1 MLREAMAPPDGM
13 RELVDRLAAR
23 AGETEELRRLPD
35 ATIEDYEAA
44 GLGRLLLPARYGG
57 EQADFPAILDPVRE
71 LAHGCTSSAWTLGFY
86 MLHVWVLALFDE
98 RAQDELFA
106 AGRPVR
112 APAPLAPTGRGL
124 PAPGGV
130 RLTGRWSWATGIAH
144 AEWVLLGALCG
155 PDDQI
160 DPALVL
166 MPAAEVEVSDTWRT
180 EGMRGTGSAD
190 VHVQDAF
197 VPSHRIVGIR
207 EIYSGTAP
215 GAALH
220 DASVYRWPL
229 VPALAMTAAM
239 PALGSAE
246 RAVELF
252 SERLAGRVL
261 AHGGGAQRD
270 KPAAQMRLGEARV
283 RLRACRALVEETM
296 EAIQCRLGHGERA
309 DLGVRADAR
318 LAAAHVVAESR
329 RVIALL
335 LAAAGGSAHFLGDPL
350 QRIKRDVDTLAGHV
364 IFDYD
369 TSRELAG
376 TLAIGGRIPPLSM
389 V

>member
-1 MLREAMAPPDGM
+1 MATPQALGP
-13 RELVDRLAAR
+13 LVDRLAERAR
-23 AGETEELRRLPD
+23 ETEELRRLPD
-35 ATIEDYEAA
+35 ATIDDYEAA

-57 EQADFPAILDPVRE
+57 EQAAFEAILEPVRT
-71 LAHGCTSSAWTLGFY
+71 LAHGCASSAWTLGFY
-86 MLHVWVLALFDE
+86 MLHVWLLALFDE
-98 RAQDELFA
+98 RAQEELFA

-124 PAPGGV
+124 PAAGGV
-130 RLTGRWSWATGIAH
+130 RLSGHWSWATGVAH

-155 PDDQI
+155 PEEEI
-160 DPALVL
+160 EPALVL
-166 MPAAEVEVSDTWRT
+166 VPAAEVEVKDTWRT
-180 EGMRGTGSAD
+180 EGMRGTGSGD
-190 VHVQDAF
+190 VHVRDAF
-197 VPSHRIVGIR
+197 VPAHRIVSIR
-207 EIYSGTAP
+207 EIYGGTAP

-220 DASVYRWPL
+220 DAPVYRWPL

-246 RAVELF
+246 RAAELF
-252 SERLAGRVL
+252 AQRLASRVL

-283 RLRACRALVEETM
+283 CLRACRALVDQTAGTIERCL
-296 EAIQCRLGHGERA
+296 AGGDRAGLGLRA
-309 DLGVRADAR
+309 EAR

-329 RVIALL
+329 RVIGMLVE
-335 LAAAGGSAHFLGDPL
+335 AAGGGAHFLEDPL
-350 QRIKRDVDTLAGHV
+350 QRIKRDVDTLSGHV

-376 TLAIGGRIPPLSM
+376 TLAIGGRIPSLSM